1 MTPRNLTRTVALGAL
16 GAALAGCVQQG
27 NIEPASS
34 GYVSAIQGDALP
46 AHDASLDLVDWPVV
60 GSPVPIAANV
70 ATETR
75 IEAVLARMTVE
86 EKVGQILQPE
96 ITNITPDE
104 VREYNIGSVLN
115 GGNGR
120 PNRDPY
126 APASAWLD
134 LADAY
139 WAASTDTSDGGVGVP
154 IIWGIDSVH
163 GNNSYFGG
171 TIFPHNIGL
180 GAANDENLMME
191 IGRVTAVETA
201 AIGTD
206 WTFAPALSIP
216 RDDRWGRTYEG
227 FSETPDIAGRMGA
240 AYTLGLQGNPAG
252 DFFPAGSIIATA
264 KHMVAD
270 GGTQNGRDQGDAVV
284 SEAELR
290 DIHWEPYVP
299 TLEAGAQTIMASYSK
314 WNGVRMHGHGPL
326 LTQMLKEHA
335 GFDGFVVG
343 DFNGHALIPG
353 CTNGDCP
360 EALLAG
366 VDMYMIPADWRQLY
380 TSLVAQVKDGTIPMA
395 RLDDAVRRILRV
407 KERAGLFDAPRPS
420 DRAFAGAENIG
431 TPAHLDVARRAARQ
445 SMVLLKDDEEILPF
459 PASSRVLVTG
469 AGADNVPMLVGG
481 WSMNWQGTGL
491 TNSDFPGS
499 TSVFAGLSAALAPH
513 GGEAVLSADA
523 NFAERPDYAVV
534 VFGET
539 PYAEYQG
546 DRESVLYKP
555 EGEDADLALLRSLQA
570 QGIPTVAVFLSGRPL
585 WINKHLNASD
595 ALIAAWLPGTQGGH
609 GAADVIVGNR
619 DGSPRHDFTG
629 RLSFSWPRL
638 ASQTAL
644 NAGDASYN
652 PLFAQG
658 YGLSLGNRADVGTLA
673 VDPGLS
679 AMQLAAASNTS
690 FFVDGRAVAPWRIY
704 LGDAA
709 NSRLKTEGDR
719 FVTSDG
725 GAVAFDSADRNRQED
740 TKIARWT
747 GTGEG
752 RVFVL
757 GYDTVDFTRNR
768 ENDEAVVL
776 SLAVLEAPTGTV
788 TASLGRANANRS
800 VDMTALFGQLTIGQW
815 EEVSIPLRCFDGAN
829 ANFAAVDMPLALET
843 SGRFS
848 IQLAGMRIAPARGR
862 TLNCPTG
869 GGE

>member
-1 MTPRNLTRTVALGAL
+1 MDKFSTVALGAL
-16 GAALAGCVQQG
+16 TIALAGCAGQPGVEAGVQQAG
-27 NIEPASS
+27 S
-34 GYVSAIQGDALP
+34 YQSAIQGDLLP
-46 AHDASLDLVDWPVV
+46 ATEVELGLSDWPVV
-60 GSPVPIAANV
+60 GSAVPADMNE
-70 ATETR
+70 ATEAR
-75 IEAVLARMTVE
+75 IDAILARMTVE

-96 ITNITPDE
+96 ITNITPEE

-139 WAASTDTSDGGVGVP
+139 WEASTDTSDGGVGVP

-163 GNNSYFGG
+163 GNNSFFGG

-180 GAANDENLMME
+180 GAANDPDLMVE

-216 RDDRWGRTYEG
+216 RDDRWGRSYEG
-227 FSETPDIAGRMGA
+227 YSEEPVIAGELGA
-240 AYTLGLQGNPAG
+240 SYTLGLQGDPQG

-270 GGTQNGRDQGDAVV
+270 GGTENGRDQGDAVV
-284 SEAELR
+284 SEDELR
-290 DIHWEPYVP
+290 EIHWEPYVP

-326 LTQMLKEHA
+326 LTEMLKEHA

-366 VDMYMIPADWRQLY
+366 VDMYMIPADWRELY
-380 TSLVAQVKDGTIPMA
+380 DSLVAQVHDGTIPMA

-420 DRAFAGAENIG
+420 ERPFAGAENIG
-431 TPAHLDVARRAARQ
+431 TPEHLEVARRAARQ

-459 PASSRVLVTG
+459 SASSNVLVTG
-469 AGADNVPMLVGG
+469 AGADSVPMLVGG

-491 TNSDFPGS
+491 TNDDFPGS
-499 TSVFAGLSAALAPH
+499 ASVFDGLSAALAPH
-513 GGEAVLSADA
+513 GGEATLSADGSYT
-523 NFAERPDYAVV
+523 ERPDYAVV

-546 DRESVLYKP
+546 DRESVLYQTE
-555 EGEDADLALLRSLQA
+555 EGDADLALLRSLQA
-570 QGIPTVAVFLSGRPL
+570 QGIPTLAVFISGRPL
-585 WINKHLNASD
+585 WVNQHLNASD
-595 ALIAAWLPGTQGGH
+595 AFIAAWLPGTQGGH
-609 GAADVIVGNR
+609 GVADVVVGDA
-619 DGSPRHDFTG
+619 DGAARYDFTG
-629 RLSFSWPRL
+629 RLSFSWPQL

-644 NAGDASYN
+644 NVGDADYD
-652 PLFAQG
+652 PLFAHG
-658 YGLSLGNRADVGTLA
+658 YGLSIGARADVGTLA
-673 VDPGLS
+673 EDPGLS
-679 AMQLAAASNTS
+679 EMQLAAAANSS
-690 FFVDGRAVAPWRIY
+690 FFLDGRAVAPWRIY

-725 GAVAFDSADRNRQED
+725 GAVSFNSADRNRQED

-747 GTGEG
+747 GDGTG

-757 GYDTVDFTRNR
+757 GYDTVDFSRNLER
-768 ENDEAVVL
+768 DEAIVI
-776 SLAVLEAPTGTV
+776 SLAMLEAPQSTV
-788 TASLGRANANRS
+788 SASLGRANNSAS
-800 VDMTALFGQLTIGQW
+800 VDLTEVLGQLSIGQW
-815 EEVSIPLRCFDGAN
+815 EEVSIPLRCFAGGSAD
-829 ANFAAVDMPLALET
+829 FASVDMPLALET
-843 SGRFS
+843 SGAFA
-848 IQLAGMRIAPARGR
+848 IQLASMRIAPSRGR
-862 TLNCPTG
+862 TVSCPQ
-869 GGE
+869 